1 MPRILI
7 VAYGNP
13 LRSDDGLAW
22 RAAEQLEKKVSQP
35 DVEILTLHQLTPEVA
50 ETCRRFQC
58 VIFVDAASRDEAG
71 NGTAGEVRV
80 RKIQTQKDSAGR
92 ATRFSHALSPDAIVD
107 MSAQLYGANPRAF
120 SVTMT
125 GDDFGHGESLSAT
138 VTAALPLLVD
148 RIEKV
153 VKEVLGAGE

>member
-1 MPRILI
+1 
-7 VAYGNP
+7 
-13 LRSDDGLAW
+13 
-22 RAAEQLEKKVSQP
+22 
-35 DVEILTLHQLTPEVA
+35 
-50 ETCRRFQC
+50 
-58 VIFVDAASRDEAG
+58 VDAASRDEAG

-80 RKIQTQKDSAGR
+80 RKIQTQKGSAGR

-125 GDDFGHGESLSAT
+125 GDDFGHGESLSPT

-148 RIEKV
+148 RIEELV
-153 VKEVLGAGE
+153 TEVLGAGE